1 MKNYIVKIEDG
12 KPIIYGDVGDENDG
26 TAPTYIFETEE
37 SYDAA
42 LADGLIPVGALIVKT
57 YDAVE
62 MAGGPF
68 DAALSEES
76 ENAVQNK
83 IIAAQVA
90 RLDEAIADAVALRAS
105 LTGFGMGK
113 ITPVDVTDIT
123 QDDGT
128 VCGGFEKNPAV
139 VGSLAYKIENI
150 NSALYSGNVQNSI
163 TLPAAMTG
171 NNYVELC
178 RTQEIPDKGVY
189 LAYYHININIE
200 NGVLYQIRQIDSNG
214 SVIKNEAIF
223 AGKSG
228 TEVINISSRA
238 RSVSLYARNISSSSV
253 VYEPSA
259 NSKIAAMRL
268 R

>member
-12 KPIIYGDVGDENDG
+12 KPVIYGDVGDENDG

-123 QDDGT
+123 EAYGR
-128 VCGGFEKNPAV
+128 VLGGFEKNPAFA
-139 VGSLAYKIENI
+139 GSLANKIENKSIKTSCLVRARKDAAGI
-150 NSALYSGNVQNSI
+150 NDFEVTSIEKSFYNYGILLFVLRYLQYAVLASALIPSSEFRAGVEVH
-163 TLPAAMTG
+163 L
-171 NNYVELC
+171 NN
-178 RTQEIPDKGVY
+178 T
-189 LAYYHININIE
+189 N
-200 NGVLYQIRQIDSNG
+200 
-214 SVIKNEAIF
+214 
-223 AGKSG
+223 
-228 TEVINISSRA
+228 T
-238 RSVSLYARNISSSSV
+238 
-253 VYEPSA
+253 PSA
-259 NSKIAAMRL
+259 KVGFESETSMRFSL
-268 R
+268 TEENTVIEIYGIN

>member
-1 MKNYIVKIEDG
+1 MKNYIVKIENG
-12 KPIIYGDVGDENDG
+12 KPVIYGDVGDENDG

-37 SYDAA
+37 SYNAA

-90 RLDEAIADAVALRAS
+90 RLDQAIADAVALRAS

-123 QDDGT
+123 EADGR
-128 VCGGFEKNPAV
+128 VLGGFEKNPAFA
-139 VGSLAYKIENI
+139 GSLANKIENKTMEETILLTFQESTGDI
-150 NSALYSGNVQNSI
+150 NSKVTRELEDSITKYAMLCFVIGYLGFAVQNV
-163 TLPAAMTG
+163 MTIPVSRFRNAG
-171 NNYVELC
+171 VGVEF
-178 RTQEIPDKGVY
+178 EIRGEIV
-189 LAYYHININIE
+189 
-200 NGVLYQIRQIDSNG
+200 
-214 SVIKNEAIF
+214 AIATF
-223 AGKSG
+223 DTDTTVK
-228 TEVINISSRA
+228 
-238 RSVSLYARNISSSSV
+238 ISSSS
-253 VYEPSA
+253 E
-259 NSKIAAMRL
+259 AMRVQIYGIKV
-268 R
+268 

>member
-12 KPIIYGDVGDENDG
+12 KPVIYGDVGDENDG

-123 QDDGT
+123 EADGR
-128 VCGGFEKNPAV
+128 VLGGFEKNPAFA
-139 VGSLAYKIENI
+139 GSLANLLEKLSGRLKLLVSVVLYFDQNTENPEAYTLNHNFGFNGTGYFI
-150 NSALYSGNVQNSI
+150 TAIPTSTSNDGVYIFRAVNVD
-163 TLPAAMTG
+163 G
-171 NNYVELC
+171 NN
-178 RTQEIPDKGVY
+178 TT
-189 LAYYHININIE
+189 
-200 NGVLYQIRQIDSNG
+200 
-214 SVIKNEAIF
+214 F
-223 AGKSG
+223 
-228 TEVINISSRA
+228 
-238 RSVSLYARNISSSSV
+238 YARHKDGGMPPSICVSV
-253 VYEPSA
+253 FA
-259 NSKIAAMRL
+259 FG
-268 R
+268 